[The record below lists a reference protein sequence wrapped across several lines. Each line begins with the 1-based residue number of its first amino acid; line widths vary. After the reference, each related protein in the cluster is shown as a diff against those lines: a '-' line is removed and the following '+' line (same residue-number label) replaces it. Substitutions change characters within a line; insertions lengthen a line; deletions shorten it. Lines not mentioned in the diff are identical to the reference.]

1 MILAVYSKLFN
12 TTEEFLLLAWHYWI
26 SVPSTFS
33 KIVWICR
40 RIGATYCHRSS
51 RQCCTASHVSFKSVS
66 AADWNLARAA
76 KQKESLTVWRGRS
89 FLYLTSLQTWESICL
104 ACLVNGSSYRNPS
117 GSSSFPPKKWFGCE
131 LIWLHWCICDRI
143 TKIKIL
149 LEFQDTNIVTFR
161 DLVIYLF

>member
-1 MILAVYSKLFN
+1 MKKWLNLENDRDGQETDRGRQRQSTMEERSKMTRGNKKKERSEGDKKALMILAVYSKLFN

-104 ACLVNGSSYRNPS
+104 ACLVNGSS
-117 GSSSFPPKKWFGCE
+117 
-131 LIWLHWCICDRI
+131 
-143 TKIKIL
+143 
-149 LEFQDTNIVTFR
+149 
-161 DLVIYLF
+161 